1 MGVGKKQRVRVYTR
15 ENWKEQQKMRSSP
28 VTWGLLEGYTKR
40 GKRIRARPKT
50 LSFGLLDWPP
60 GVFPL

>member
-28 VTWGLLEGYTKR
+28 MTWGLFGGYTKKGR
-40 GKRIRARPKT
+40 KEWARPKT
-50 LSFGLLDWPP
+50 LSFGPLDWPQ